1 VSVYEFEV
9 TVPAGTPADAPVS
22 DVLQLEHG
30 IIHRVII
37 DMPVGA
43 NHLVLVALDRGLHQL
58 IPSNPS
64 GNIASNLIPRVW
76 DTWLPLEEE
85 PYEITARAWSPNAT
99 YQHVI
104 RVSLAIDRR
113 DVLIP
118 GQQQI
123 SFLGRLEGLL
133 FGGGR

>member
-1 VSVYEFEV
+1 MSVYEFEV

-85 PYEITARAWSPNAT
+85 LSVGRILHDLEDA
-99 YQHVI
+99 
-104 RVSLAIDRR
+104 SLPP
-113 DVLIP
+113 VGL
-118 GQQQI
+118 GQ
-123 SFLGRLEGLL
+123 G
-133 FGGGR
+133 FGGEV